1 MLASSANQL
10 KCDGHQLTIVSSHP
24 PRTGRSSERLGSHPW
39 LVVVAWAVFLL
50 AATPLAVQYTHSI
63 NYAGSAAGLSGTES
77 QRAADLLASVAPSH
91 STLLVVIDQ
100 ASLPPTAAAN
110 ETLAFQRALAASALP
125 YLNASSSAYSVY
137 AAYLDGL
144 MGSELSVVRSTYN
157 STANL
162 TSAVYQFPARFL
174 AVWQSAGATSAAINS
189 SYAKANGS
197 VGGYEAAIRDWLLP
211 NFSARASPS
220 SLVQGAVVA
229 SAPRYFAAGSAL
241 NLTLTTTNVTG
252 YGAAVAQITDDLIG
266 ASGGRSIP
274 VEWVEAAHISG
285 DFGANYVAQNGLS
298 GVPST
303 IRASFVSPD
312 GAVSL
317 VLVTFTVPDSFRT
330 ADGTYPAQSATPTVR
345 SLAARSFGSSAQVT
359 GPGAF
364 AYDSQQISSASGFLF
379 ALTFLFLGIAV
390 ALTLRSWIAPL
401 LALLLISAST
411 LLGYL
416 AIELTG
422 ALVGKVDFTVTYTL
436 TAVTLGVATDYALF
450 FLYRYREEL
459 TKGES
464 AEAALRTAQRSS
476 GFAILVSAA
485 TVAIGLGTLS
495 FLSGL
500 ATWGPVL
507 FVTILAVGLLEV
519 TLLPAVARLIGPRL
533 FIRRWLR
540 PAVPPERSIFY
551 RAAAR
556 SGSRAVL
563 VGLLALGIAV
573 PVAIGFLTVPTSYDF
588 TGGLPAGTGSAE
600 GQALLEQHFGAN
612 LLYPIDVVVPARTT
626 FLEPNGSLTPEGAT
640 VLPAAAADLVHRPGV
655 AAVYGPFVTGTNLTS
670 TANATG
676 NAGAYLLDGGK
687 DAYFQVY
694 SLYAPYSPS
703 ALQLVESIRSNSTYV
718 VGGLTSSVVDQ
729 QAQNNV
735 EYPLLEVLLTVF
747 VAVILGVAFRSV
759 WVPLISISGV
769 FLSIAG
775 TTSLLYLI
783 AVDLLHAPFLWL
795 VPLVLFVLLMSLGN
809 DYTVFLLTRVRE
821 EQAQY
826 GPFEG
831 IRRGIAGSGVV
842 VSALG
847 LILAASLGSLALQ
860 PISFLQEIGIAFVIS
875 LVLDTFV
882 VRPFYFPAMLTLVE
896 RHAARGRGAGP
907 IPAPSTRPPA

>member
-1 MLASSANQL
+1 MRTRPSRIERPSA
-10 KCDGHQLTIVSSHP
+10 
-24 PRTGRSSERLGSHPW
+24 RLGPHPW
-39 LVVVAWAVFLL
+39 LVVTAWAVFLL
-50 AATPLAVQYTHSI
+50 AVAPLAVQYTHSI
-63 NYAGSAAGLSGTES
+63 NYAGSSSGLSGTES
-77 QRAADLLASVAPSH
+77 QRAANLLASVAPSH
-91 STLLVVIDQ
+91 STLLVVVSQ
-100 ASLPPTAAAN
+100 GSLAPPLVASD
-110 ETLAFQRALAASALP
+110 TLAFQQALAASSLS
-125 YLNASSSAYSVY
+125 YLNSSSSVYSVY
-137 AAYLDGL
+137 ASYLDGAL
-144 MGSELSVVRSTYN
+144 GGELPLVRSTYN

-162 TSAVYQFPARFL
+162 TSAVYAFPARFL
-174 AVWQSAGATSAAINS
+174 AVWQSAGAVSDTINS
-189 SYAKANGS
+189 SYAASNGS
-197 VGGYEAAIRDWLLP
+197 GSGYE
-211 NFSARASPS
+211 SAFRASLLANYSAQS
-220 SLVQGAVVA
+220 SPASRVQSAVVS
-229 SAPRYFAAGSAL
+229 SAPRFFSAGSAL
-241 NLTLTTTNVTG
+241 NLTLQTTNVTA
-252 YGAAVAQITDDLIG
+252 YAGAVPRIADDLIA
-266 ASGGRSIP
+266 ASEGRSLPIS
-274 VEWVEAAHISG
+274 WVEAAHAAG
-285 DFGANYVAQNGLS
+285 DFGSNYVAANGLL
-298 GVPST
+298 GVPPT
-303 IRASFVSPD
+303 IRSTFVSPD

-317 VLVTFTVPDSFRT
+317 VLVTFTVPDTFRT

-345 SLAARSFGSSAQVT
+345 SIAAWSFGADAQVT

-364 AYDSQQISSASGFLF
+364 AYDSQQISSGSGFLF

-401 LALLLISAST
+401 LALLVISAST

-436 TAVTLGVATDYALF
+436 TAVTFGVATDYALF

-476 GFAILVSAA
+476 RFAILVSAA

-507 FVTILAVGLLEV
+507 FVTILAIGLLEV
-519 TLLPAVARLIGPRL
+519 TLLPAVTRLIGPRL
-533 FIRRWLR
+533 FVARWLH
-540 PAVPPERSIFY
+540 PALPPERSAFY

-556 SGSRAVL
+556 SGSRPVL
-563 VGLLALGIAV
+563 VGVLALAV
-573 PVAIGFLTVPTSYDF
+573 AIPAAIGFLTVPTSYDF
-588 TGGLPAGTGSAE
+588 SGGLPSGTGSAQ

-612 LLYPIDVVVPARTT
+612 LLYPIEVVVPAPTS
-626 FLEPNGSLTPEGAT
+626 FLGPNGSLTPDAVK
-640 VLPAAAADLVHRPGV
+640 VLPSAAADLLHRPGV
-655 AAVYGPFVTGTNLTS
+655 AAVYGPFVTGTNLS
-670 TANATG
+670 SPANGTASA
-676 NAGAYLLDGGK
+676 APYLLHGGK
-687 DAYFQVY
+687 YAYYQVY
-694 SLYAPYSPS
+694 SLYGPYSSS
-703 ALQLVESIRSNSTYV
+703 ALQLVESIRSNSTYI

-729 QAQNNV
+729 QAQNSV

-747 VAVILGVAFRSV
+747 VGVVLGVAFRSL
-759 WVPLISISGV
+759 WIPLISLSGV
-769 FLSIAG
+769 FLSIAA

-821 EQAQY
+821 EQAHH

-896 RHAARGRGAGP
+896 RRAARRRGHAPADAASGGP
-907 IPAPSTRPPA
+907 AA